1 MKKLF
6 LSLIAIA
13 ATAFAGHADTSL
25 AQAYSGLSKLSGMT
39 EQTVQKV
46 QIDSSN
52 VISNVKTSSVSAA
65 QGSVQDYRDNFIY
78 MMENLPIRNMVI
90 AANNMRELASV
101 YATPAG
107 GGMYDVLIIKGNT
120 LDGNFSV
127 SYGKANSSAVKA
139 MRQMQ
144 VSMDAGELVM
154 SPVQAASPAD
164 SFITMGDD

>member
-1 MKKLF
+1 MKKIF
-6 LSLIAIA
+6 LSLIALA
-13 ATAFAGHADTSL
+13 ATTFAGYADTSL
-25 AQAYSGLSKLSGMT
+25 AEAYSGLAKLSGMT
-39 EQTVQKV
+39 EQTAQKV
-46 QIDSSN
+46 QIDSNN
-52 VISNVKTSSVSAA
+52 VICNVKTSSVSAP

-107 GGMYDVLIIKGNT
+107 GGNYNVLVIKGNT

-127 SYGKANSSAVKA
+127 SYGQADAAAVKA

-144 VSMDAGELVM
+144 VSMDPTELVM
-154 SPVQAASPAD
+154 SPVQTTSPAD